1 MLRMGMWCV
10 VVLAIAGCAST
21 QRPSGESSLATASAS
36 PAPETP
42 ERWIRVS
49 KARRMLYLHEGRQVT
64 KSYPVV
70 FGKDPVWAK
79 LYEGDN
85 RTPEGTYRIQ
95 TKYYHPYWSRFML
108 LDYPTSVNWE
118 VYEWS
123 RTRGLLPRG
132 RNGVAGIGS
141 AIGIHGSPDES
152 LNQRGVNW
160 TRGCISL
167 LNRDVDELYDLVPV
181 GARVVIER

>member
-1 MLRMGMWCV
+1 MLRMWCAV
-10 VVLAIAGCAST
+10 ALAIAGCT
-21 QRPSGESSLATASAS
+21 TVRTPSGQPSQAVQTAS
-36 PAPETP
+36 PATETA

-49 KARRMLYLHEGRQVT
+49 KAERMLYLYEGWQVV

-70 FGKDPVWAK
+70 FGKDPVPAK

-85 RTPEGTYRIQ
+85 RTPEGTYHIQ

-108 LDYPTSVNWE
+108 LDYPTPMNWE

-123 RTRGLLPRG
+123 RTHRLLPRDG
-132 RNGVAGIGS
+132 NGVPGIGG
-141 AIGIHGSPDES
+141 AVGIHGSPDDA
-152 LNQRGVNW
+152 LNRNGVNW